1 MTTESETTL
10 KDIMASLSDIKTSVQ
25 NINGRLTKLDTSMEN
40 VNVRLNKLEALDFKI
55 AQVEESQ
62 DFISKEYEAQ
72 KATINEIQKKNKY
85 PEGENS
91 LLHKRIISLEKIAYS
106 EQEKHIHLEQ
116 YGRREMVEIR
126 GIPKKDSENCVQIVK
141 KLCQLVGMEN
151 CNNTVE
157 IAHRIKN
164 GDIIAKFR
172 DRPTR
177 DKLYNKKECLKNL
190 STKDLR
196 FQEEHYIFINESLV
210 FDTKKLLYEVR
221 EKCREIGI
229 KKILTNNGII
239 KIKCNEHGSKWESIK
254 NKFDLDKIR

>member
-1 MTTESETTL
+1 MIFDYYIYNLVYQILVIVFISFKIMTTESEPTL
-10 KDIMASLSDIKTSVQ
+10 KDLSSLSDIKTSLQ
-25 NINGRLTKLDTSMEN
+25 NINGRLTKLDTSIEN

-85 PEGENS
+85 LEGENS
-91 LLHKRIISLEKIAYS
+91 LLHKKIISLQKIVYS
-106 EQEKHIHLEQ
+106 EQEKRIHVFSIQ
-116 YGRREMVEIR
+116 YGHREMVEIR
-126 GIPKKDSENCVQIVK
+126 GVPKKDSESCVQIVE

-164 GDIIAKFR
+164 GDIIVKFR

-177 DKLYNKKECLKNL
+177 DKLYNNKECLKNL
-190 STKDLR
+190 STKDLG
-196 FQEEHYIFINESLV
+196 FQEEHYIFINESLA

-221 EKCREIGI
+221 EKC
-229 KKILTNNGII
+229 
-239 KIKCNEHGSKWESIK
+239 
-254 NKFDLDKIR
+254 